1 MIYQPFITF
10 VLMEPKKE
18 KPELVTSI
26 SDDSFF
32 FQLVRMRKAMVRKS
46 NQLMNEAGITLP
58 LEQLPLIVILQKKTT
73 LTQRELSDITLRDK
87 SSILRSVNALVK
99 KGLLLVEQDSIDKR
113 KNNISLSTKGAALAL
128 TLRSLMNMA
137 ENEVLSVFSDEERVI
152 AYNTL
157 KGYANRL
164 ENL

>member
-1 MIYQPFITF
+1 MD
-10 VLMEPKKE
+10 PKKN
-18 KPELVTSI
+18 KPELITSI

-99 KGLLLVEQDSIDKR
+99 KGLLFVEQDSIDKR
-113 KNNISLSTKGAALAL
+113 KNNISLSTKGTALAL
-128 TLRSLMNMA
+128 TLRSLMYKA